1 MPLREKTM
9 KHKDLVAAL
18 SEKSGMKAQQIES
31 MIDDTV
37 ATMAKVL
44 EGNDTIMI
52 SGFGSF
58 DLRKKEGRISYNPTT
73 KQRIMTAPKL
83 VCGFKPSDILKDS
96 IQKDNNE

>member
-1 MPLREKTM
+1 M

-37 ATMAKVL
+37 SAMAKVL
-44 EGNDTIMI
+44 EGNDSIMI
-52 SGFGSF
+52 SGFGTF
-58 DLRKKEGRISYNPTT
+58 DLRKKDGRISYNPTT

-83 VCGFKPSDILKDS
+83 VCGFKPSDILKDL
-96 IQKDNNE
+96 IQKDNNG